1 MVNPLSFEQSTLQ
14 LLFSQEEY
22 CQFREIVA
30 ELCSAFPDIK
40 GAFMTGSLTQK
51 IGLPDPPASNE
62 DLGELARAYAS
73 IVGRTRRKLFPH
85 IDSDLD
91 FWILTEEQDGNER
104 IQPILNERA
113 LDLLQWYS
121 SQGDEVDMVEWIH
134 LKRRAFDEFYK
145 KPFLYSD
152 RWLATSSNPAHAIG
166 FKAALEE
173 KIGKSLP
180 KLRAKIDY
188 YFRKGSLGQFIE
200 TRSFP
205 ASVFNL
211 KTEKIPIMNSE
222 DRTPFPFYL
231 RDWVDLE
238 RNCLILYSSGDTT
251 SLIYPFNPNGVVPGE
266 KIATSINWTPRH
278 IDSVLY
284 KEGRKSHDDLKHF

>member
-91 FWILTEEQDGNER
+91 FWIRSEEHTSE
-104 IQPILNERA
+104 
-113 LDLLQWYS
+113 LQ
-121 SQGDEVDMVEWIH
+121 
-134 LKRRAFDEFYK
+134 
-145 KPFLYSD
+145 
-152 RWLATSSNPAHAIG
+152 
-166 FKAALEE
+166 
-173 KIGKSLP
+173 
-180 KLRAKIDY
+180 
-188 YFRKGSLGQFIE
+188 
-200 TRSFP
+200 
-205 ASVFNL
+205 
-211 KTEKIPIMNSE
+211 
-222 DRTPFPFYL
+222 
-231 RDWVDLE
+231 
-238 RNCLILYSSGDTT
+238 
-251 SLIYPFNPNGVVPGE
+251 
-266 KIATSINWTPRH
+266 
-278 IDSVLY
+278 
-284 KEGRKSHDDLKHF
+284 SHVN